1 MATVAAY
8 GFSRKATMPAKA
20 GAFGQTVWQFDCGL
34 LTLKRACFT
43 LGVYGR
49 AKGAVRSKA
58 EPWNERRVK
67 ISATERKSATEW

>member
-1 MATVAAY
+1 
-8 GFSRKATMPAKA
+8 MPAKA